1 MKIIVTSDFH
11 GAKEVMEPL
20 NNLIDNEKPDIVVFC
35 GDIVKGCARGNEWLS
50 SKKDNRKLDK
60 EKVETRK
67 LFQRNQR
74 KVFEC
79 RESHTFPTIK
89 NEEKEDLMLY
99 DYFYKNIRKDAPVLV
114 VPGNM
119 DAPEGRYFSTLPK
132 MKNIYP
138 LHEQMF
144 FKDKYIFAGFGGEI
158 TEKEQENFFVL
169 RYPKEKVKSIIDKV
183 KQIEKEKILVFH
195 SPPVSK
201 VGIEGDIVV
210 GSNAVN
216 EILDEVKPKI
226 LFCGHAHK
234 AAGTDIVK
242 NTLCVNPGPLKYRNA
257 AVVDSE
263 SLKVRFV
270 KL

>member
-11 GAKEVMEPL
+11 GIKEVMTPL
-20 NNLIDNEKPDIVVFC
+20 NSLIDNESPDIVVFC
-35 GDIVKGCARGNEWLS
+35 GDIVKGHVRGNEWLS
-50 SKKDNRKLDK
+50 SKKLNRKPDR
-60 EKVETRK
+60 EKIE
-67 LFQRNQR
+67 
-74 KVFEC
+74 
-79 RESHTFPTIK
+79 IK

-119 DAPEGRYFSTLPK
+119 DAPESRYFSTLLNLNI
-132 MKNIYP
+132 KNIYP
-138 LHEQMF
+138 LHENMF
-144 FKDKYIFAGFGGEI
+144 FKDKYVFAGFGGEI
-158 TEKEQENFFVL
+158 TEDKEENFFVL

-183 KQIEKEKILVFH
+183 KQVEKEKILVFH

-201 VGIEGDIVV
+201 IGIEGDVVV

-216 EILDEVKPKI
+216 EIIDEIKPKI
-226 LFCGHAHK
+226 LFCGHAHR
-234 AAGTDIVK
+234 AAGTDTV
-242 NTLCVNPGPLKYRNA
+242 NGTLCVNPGPLKYRNA

-263 SLKVRFV
+263 KMDVRFV

>member
-11 GAKEVMEPL
+11 GAKEVMVPL

-35 GDIVKGCARGNEWLS
+35 GDIVKGYARGGECLT
-50 SKKDNRKLDK
+50 SKKLGRKPDK
-60 EKVETRK
+60 EKME
-67 LFQRNQR
+67 
-74 KVFEC
+74 
-79 RESHTFPTIK
+79 IK
-89 NEEKEDLMLY
+89 NEEFEDLELY
-99 DYFYKNIRKDAPVLV
+99 DYFYKNIRKKAPVLV

-119 DAPEGRYFSTLPK
+119 DAPEGRYFSTLPNI
-132 MKNIYP
+132 KNIYS
-138 LHEQMF
+138 LHEQLF
-144 FKDKYIFAGFGGEI
+144 FKEKYVFAGFGGEI
-158 TEKEQENFFVL
+158 TENKNESFFVL
-169 RYPKEKVKSIIDKV
+169 KYPKEKVRPMIDKV
-183 KQIEKEKILVFH
+183 KQIEKEKILIFH

-201 VGIEGDIVV
+201 IGIEGDIVV

-216 EILDEVKPKI
+216 EIIEEIKPKI

-263 SLKVRFV
+263 KMDVRFV

>member
-1 MKIIVTSDFH
+1 
-11 GAKEVMEPL
+11 
-20 NNLIDNEKPDIVVFC
+20 
-35 GDIVKGCARGNEWLS
+35 
-50 SKKDNRKLDK
+50 
-60 EKVETRK
+60 
-67 LFQRNQR
+67 
-74 KVFEC
+74 
-79 RESHTFPTIK
+79 
-89 NEEKEDLMLY
+89 
-99 DYFYKNIRKDAPVLV
+99 
-114 VPGNM
+114 
-119 DAPEGRYFSTLPK
+119 
-132 MKNIYP
+132 
-138 LHEQMF
+138 
-144 FKDKYIFAGFGGEI
+144 FGGEI

-242 NTLCVNPGPLKYRNA
+242 NTLCVNPGPLKDRNA

-263 SLKVRFV
+263 SLNVRFV